1 MKEDLENKKN
11 NFAKENSYSD
21 PEKKAED
28 LSKEEKLERLILEK
42 DYAFD
47 KEQGLRIKITFLVLS
62 VCIYLLALFIGV
74 ELKIID
80 MSYCLWF
87 IVIAPLMAGFLMFIS
102 WGILDYIISGAMK
115 RVETIAKLEGE
126 LNAIKFNKYDK
137 KI

>member
-1 MKEDLENKKN
+1 MKEDLENKKIISPN
-11 NFAKENSYSD
+11 GNSYSD

-47 KEQGLRIKITFLVLS
+47 KEQGLRIKRTFLVLS

-102 WGILDYIISGAMK
+102 WGILDYIISGAIK